1 MNRKMLDIGAGD
13 VLVPIGCL
21 RRGDEDVSSS
31 CLISRFTGAMR
42 VTPFHGSLISAWR
55 RNGAAAC

>member
-13 VLVPIGCL
+13 VLVDVLVPTSKATN
-21 RRGDEDVSSS
+21 GDENVPSS

-42 VTPFHGSLISAWR
+42 VTSFRGSR
-55 RNGAAAC
+55 CF